1 MSDHFRTVGFTLER
15 GEFDSLLKRAL
26 DGGTSIAAPHG
37 DYRVWTPGAGAELW
51 VSMYR
56 LPDGRL
62 ELAGMN
68 PHFAGGARM
77 HAIVEAIERNSEFVL
92 EGEIYAWASPSGDE
106 HGLYPFSASV
116 PDYDSALA
124 ARELPFRAM
133 LELAGFAHE
142 VTWWPD
148 DAHYRKSLRDEPAGF
163 AETSFVP
170 TGLFGNNTGRARS
183 RGIVTGTVR
192 SAEIRF
198 NAVTERTF
206 WCLRLTLDG
215 GEIDVV
221 AAPGVVLG
229 EPSPGAIVRAACWLT
244 ARIAEEH

>member
-15 GEFDSLLKRAL
+15 GEFNSLLQRAI

-56 LPDGRL
+56 LPDGRR

-77 HAIVEAIERNSEFVL
+77 NAIVEAIEPNAEYVL
-92 EGEIYAWASPSGDE
+92 EGEIYAWASPDGEE

-116 PDYDSALA
+116 PDYDAALA
-124 ARELPFRAM
+124 TRELPFRAT
-133 LELAGFAHE
+133 LELAGFAHD
-142 VTWWPD
+142 VAWWPD
-148 DAHYRKSLRDEPAGF
+148 EAAYRRSLRDEPTGF

-183 RGIVTGTVR
+183 QGVVTGTLR

-206 WCLRLTLDG
+206 WCLRIILDG
-215 GEIDVV
+215 GEMDVV
-221 AAPGVVLG
+221 AAPETVPGEPVLG
-229 EPSPGAIVRAACWLT
+229 GIIRAACWLT
-244 ARIAEEH
+244 ARIVTET

>member
-15 GEFDSLLKRAL
+15 GEFDSLLQRTL
-26 DGGTSIAAPHG
+26 DGGTSIAAPNG

-56 LPDGRL
+56 LPDGRRK
-62 ELAGMN
+62 LAGMN

-77 HAIVEAIERNSEFVL
+77 QAIVEAARRNDDFVL
-92 EGEIYAWASPSGDE
+92 EGEIYAWASLGDEE

-124 ARELPFRAM
+124 SRELPFRTE
-133 LELAGFAHE
+133 LELAGFAHD
-142 VTWWPD
+142 VTWWED
-148 DAHYRKSLRDEPAGF
+148 DAAYRRSRSDEPTGF
-163 AETSFVP
+163 AATSFVP

-183 RGIVTGTVR
+183 QCIVTGTVR

-198 NAVTERTF
+198 NMATERTF
-206 WCLRLTLDG
+206 WHLRLALYG

-221 AAPGVVLG
+221 ASPEAVCGAPA
-229 EPSPGAIVRAACWLT
+229 EGAVVRASCWLT
-244 ARIAEEH
+244 ARIA

>member
-15 GEFDSLLKRAL
+15 GELSSLLQRAL
-26 DGGTSIAAPHG
+26 DRGTSIAAPHG

-77 HAIVEAIERNSEFVL
+77 NVIVEAIEGNAEFVL
-92 EGEIYAWASPSGDE
+92 EGEIYAWASAGGDE
-106 HGLYPFSASV
+106 HGLYPFSVSV
-116 PDYDSALA
+116 PDYDAALA
-124 ARELPFRAM
+124 GRELPFRAT
-133 LELAGFAHE
+133 LELAGFAHDIA
-142 VTWWPD
+142 WWPSD
-148 DAHYRKSLRDEPAGF
+148 EAYQVSLRNEPAGF
-163 AETSFVP
+163 AATSFVP

-183 RGIVTGTVR
+183 QSVVTGTVR
-192 SAEIRF
+192 SAELRV
-198 NAVTERTF
+198 NSVTERTF
-206 WCLRLTLDG
+206 WCFRLATYG

-221 AAPGVVLG
+221 AAPDVVTG
-229 EPSPGAIVRAACWLT
+229 EPITGGILRAACWLT
-244 ARIAEEH
+244 ARIVQQD